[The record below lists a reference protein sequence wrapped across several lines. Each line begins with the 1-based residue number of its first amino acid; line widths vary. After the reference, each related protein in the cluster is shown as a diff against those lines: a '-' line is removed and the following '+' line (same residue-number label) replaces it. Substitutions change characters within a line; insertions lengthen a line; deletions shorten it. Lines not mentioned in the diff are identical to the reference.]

1 MKRITLLLS
10 LPILFSLVGCNDYVD
25 TSKTIYTSFYPV
37 YEFTKR
43 IVGDKYHVVSLVP
56 PGSEPHDFELTARQV
71 ARIYDSK
78 ALFINGLDME
88 VWSSSLDSHIK
99 KKTYVLSN
107 GIETRKEGGITDPH
121 IWLDPLKAIEEMRN
135 VTTYMSQIDS
145 ENASF
150 YETNFI
156 LARNEFLQLD
166 EELAGICAS
175 FSNKNVLVNHAAF
188 GYMCDR
194 YNLNQISVNGLEPS
208 ATPGPKTI
216 VDIIN
221 KVNEYHVN
229 TIFTEELSSPEVSE
243 LIAREC
249 GIKTDTLNP
258 LEGLQQDEI
267 DAGED
272 YISVMKDNF
281 IRLKEACK

>member
-145 ENASF
+145 ENTSF
-150 YETNFI
+150 YEANFI
-156 LARNEFLQLD
+156 VARNGFLQLD

-194 YNLNQISVNGLEPS
+194 YGLNQISVNGLEPS
-208 ATPGPKTI
+208 STPGPKTI

-258 LEGLQQDEI
+258 LEGLEQEEI
-267 DAGED
+267 DAGEN

-281 IRLKEACK
+281 ARLKEACK

>member
-1 MKRITLLLS
+1 M
-10 LPILFSLVGCNDYVD
+10 GCNDYVD

-145 ENASF
+145 ENTSF
-150 YETNFI
+150 YEANFI
-156 LARNEFLQLD
+156 VARNGFLQLD

-194 YNLNQISVNGLEPS
+194 YGLNQISVNGLEPS
-208 ATPGPKTI
+208 STPGPKTI

-258 LEGLQQDEI
+258 LEGLEQEEI
-267 DAGED
+267 DAGEN

-281 IRLKEACK
+281 ARLKEACK

>member
-56 PGSEPHDFELTARQV
+56 PGSEPHEFELTARQV

-107 GIETRKEGGITDPH
+107 GIETRKEVGITDPH
-121 IWLDPLKAIEEMRN
+121 IWLDPLKAIEEMKN
-135 VTTYMSQIDS
+135 VTTYMSKIDS

-150 YETNFI
+150 YEANFV

-166 EELAGICAS
+166 EELAGISAS

-258 LEGLQQDEI
+258 LEGLEQEEI
-267 DAGED
+267 DAGEN